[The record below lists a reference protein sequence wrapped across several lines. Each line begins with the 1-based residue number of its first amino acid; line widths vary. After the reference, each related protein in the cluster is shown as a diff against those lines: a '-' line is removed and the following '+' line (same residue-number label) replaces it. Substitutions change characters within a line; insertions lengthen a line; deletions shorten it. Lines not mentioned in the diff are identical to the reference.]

1 MLRKTGFILSLTLF
15 SCTPPSKFDTSQTEY
30 SYHNLGCPNDV
41 HNNLDAAGGEVF
53 VTGGQEIIATFFNGS
68 AAYNSE
74 LFLHQPTEIFIG
86 QQNHTLDGT
95 QTSLGF
101 FPKGQKL
108 VFSLYVPETEHTFY
122 SGPASA
128 NPDDIVHARIVE
140 ADTNIWYGGFEDL
153 EYGGDSDF
161 DDVCFVIEGEIST
174 ENNLE

>member
-15 SCTPPSKFDTSQTEY
+15 SCTPPSKSDTSQTEY
-30 SYHNLGCPNDV
+30 SYQNLGCPNDV

-53 VTGGQEIIATFFNGS
+53 VTGGQEIIAIFFNGS

-74 LFLHQPTEIFIG
+74 LFLHQPTEI
-86 QQNHTLDGT
+86 L
-95 QTSLGF
+95 LGNKITHSMEHKPHWDF
-101 FPKGQKL
+101 SQKVKL

>member
-1 MLRKTGFILSLTLF
+1 MYPTKQ
-15 SCTPPSKFDTSQTEY
+15 FDTSKTEY

-74 LFLHQPTEIFIG
+74 LFLHQPTEMFFIG

-101 FPKGQKL
+101 FPKGQNLSFPSMFLKQSIPSIL
-108 VFSLYVPETEHTFY
+108 DQHPPIQMILFMQESSRQTQIFGTEALKT
-122 SGPASA
+122 
-128 NPDDIVHARIVE
+128 
-140 ADTNIWYGGFEDL
+140 
-153 EYGGDSDF
+153 
-161 DDVCFVIEGEIST
+161 
-174 ENNLE
+174 